1 MTESR
6 TVFFIKACILGFSGI
21 LFVAG
26 VLIILDSVY
35 FGSFQLTVLNSF
47 LYNLD
52 SSNLAAH
59 GIHPRYLHSL
69 VNMHVLFGP
78 LWSFALGAVFYA
90 IITNLFKFLKNP
102 RSFLHQVSKDDEKYN
117 LREENSETPNLL
129 SSESWNRLRSR
140 LDGPS
145 LRKSNLSDNLSPTNL
160 RVSSEH
166 QLNPKY
172 YYNSK
177 RSWMIYLV
185 LLGTIIFGCGLI
197 KCCKTSGKKK
207 F

>member
-1 MTESR
+1 M
-6 TVFFIKACILGFSGI
+6 KACILGISGI
-21 LFVAG
+21 LFIAS

-69 VNMHVLFGP
+69 VNMHILFGP
-78 LWSFALGAVFYA
+78 LWSFALAAVFYT
-90 IITNLFKFLKNP
+90 IVTNLVGFIKNP
-102 RSFLHQVSKDDEKYN
+102 REFLYQARKDEEIQN
-117 LREENSETPNLL
+117 LKSEENSNTPNLL
-129 SSESWNRLRSR
+129 ASESWNRLRSR

-145 LRKSNLSDNLSPTNL
+145 LRKSMVDNFSPTNL
-160 RVSSEH
+160 RSSSDH
-166 QLNPKY
+166 QLTTKY

-177 RSWMIYLV
+177 RSWMIFYV
-185 LLGTIIFGCGLI
+185 LLGCIISGCGLLSVAKHQVSLPSI
-197 KCCKTSGKKK
+197 
-207 F
+207 